1 MKTFA
6 FKLFVTMWV
15 CLLPFISGCKKDNES
30 SLDKLNVSV
39 CGAKKTQWLEKEI
52 ASIILRS
59 SIYRPTRI
67 LVYRGPEKE
76 IIAIE
81 DSTNSSM
88 EQQLRFFDCAGNKV
102 AFKSAEYNSCVEKW
116 KRREFSLLWTN

>member
-15 CLLPFISGCKKDNES
+15 CLFPFISGCKKDNES

-39 CGAKKTQWLEKEI
+39 CGAKKPQWLEKEI

-102 AFKSAEYNSCVEKW
+102 AFKSAEYNSCVKKW